1 MEVAVRSSAAG
12 APPTPK
18 VGRLIRRAARALRD
32 PHREVSVFFCGDRR
46 MAALNGRWRRRNG
59 PTDVLSFPAG
69 GSANGF
75 LGDIVISVPYAT
87 RQARRRG
94 EPAAREIDR
103 LLLHGYLHLLGYDHE
118 TDEGEMEALESRLRT
133 KLRIEETS
141 RLRSAGSR
149 PRRSR

>member
-12 APPTPK
+12 APPTPR
-18 VGRLIRRAARALRD
+18 VGHLIRRAARALRD

-46 MAALNGRWRRRNG
+46 MATLNGRWRRRNR

-69 GSANGF
+69 GSADGF

-87 RQARRRG
+87 RQARRRR

-118 TDEGEMEALESRLRT
+118 TDQGQMEALESRLRT
-133 KLRIEETS
+133 QLRIEEKS
-141 RLRSAGSR
+141 RVPLAGSR